1 MKNYSTNSES
11 REQIEL
17 MKWAA
22 LKRQTYP
29 QLDFMFHVANG
40 GHRHP
45 AIAARLKA
53 EGVKP
58 GVPDLILPFP
68 SNGYGALF
76 LEMKKRVGGRL
87 SDEQKVWRDYL
98 SSVGYCVRVCPG
110 WEVAAAAIVEYLTPK
125 TEP

>member
-1 MKNYSTNSES
+1 MKNYSVNTES

-22 LKRQTYP
+22 LVRQTYP

-45 AIAARLKA
+45 STAARLKA

-58 GVPDLILPFP
+58 GVPDLMLPFP
-68 SNGYGALF
+68 CNGYAGMFIEL
-76 LEMKKRVGGRL
+76 KKRVGGRL
-87 SDEQKVWRDYL
+87 SDEQKLWREYL
-98 SSVGYCVRVCPG
+98 SSVGYCVRVCAG
-110 WEVAAAAIVEYLTPK
+110 WEVAKDAIIEYLTPK
-125 TEP
+125 THP